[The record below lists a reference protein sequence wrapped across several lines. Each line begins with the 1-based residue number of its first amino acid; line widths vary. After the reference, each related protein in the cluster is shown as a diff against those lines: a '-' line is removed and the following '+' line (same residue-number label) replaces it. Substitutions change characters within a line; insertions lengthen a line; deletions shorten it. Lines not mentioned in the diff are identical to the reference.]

1 MPEEGGLIF
10 PIVSPDA
17 LDQISEKLDPI
28 SNIFSDKKVQDYFKK
43 GKAIIAIENLEKTIK
58 GDASF
63 YKKFLLKTEK
73 LAKAFK
79 KDLIASMALTTN
91 ILHTLTTKVLKFL
104 LGWTGLSEENISRIS
119 AIITSALAWNVA
131 IPLGLLYASFKQFLN
146 LYKFSYKLTFDLLKG
161 AFLLA
166 KKAFFKFFLF
176 LKDSFKELYRKIS
189 DISMGFLKGV
199 LGLILVFSLFGEGLI
214 RSILD
219 MAFTVAEIIMNL
231 VIRAIPVITKALV
244 KFALW
249 IIKVIQVYVPKFII
263 TVANSLLYFVQKGI
277 PLIVKA
283 LREALPEVI
292 KALVGILTVHLPI
305 LVKEL
310 AKGAVLVVNAL
321 LDAIKMLFTKE
332 NLQAILSAFI
342 SIFET
347 LVQAADQIIKAIID
361 TISQI
366 LGDTS
371 IINTLLNAFEKLFS
385 TVAQVLPNI
394 AIKIIDVLPD
404 IFTKIINVLFNLA
417 DKILLILGG
426 LFDKLLNFLQ
436 SEGFTKLINKV
447 TEFLTRFFSE
457 TLPTLIT
464 RLANSFSLLIS
475 VVTTKVFPALLT
487 GLTSAIESLLN
498 AIANVLE
505 DGRLI
510 TSIVDGFAKLLI
522 TAVGLLPTLLMRI
535 IKALQEILPKIL
547 ATLKTAIPKILEG
560 IRRFF
565 RTLANFINANPGVL
579 KQFAEVILEIF
590 KTWKMVK
597 SEIDKLTSELLNDV
611 VFSAIGGLFEFFVE
625 SGKDAFM
632 NLVDSVRDFQYKA
645 TSTFDILFLF
655 LKKALY
661 SFAVGT
667 VLESY
672 LIGDKKITD
681 VFSKGELDILNLT
694 ANATFSQLKNA
705 QIDFF
710 KGINTFTREKFLEA
724 YSALEN
730 TSIGQLLKDTTKNV
744 DPKEVIQSLRKVVTD
759 FNAFLQTGMEVSSTD
774 LREGV
779 LNLSNLSTK
788 IVDKFLKTH
797 ALPKDYASEFRQ
809 FLKKQLDQTLSGAK
823 ALNQQTWKEGS
834 KGILRLQENLFSTSF
849 EAMASKD
856 KVIVELLEDIK
867 NNTQQTANNTKQLV
881 AEEQGAKHL
890 RDILNN
896 LSSEKDFTIYKQRVL
911 LSNT

>member
-1 MPEEGGLIF
+1 MSEEGGLIF

-43 GKAIIAIENLEKTIK
+43 GKAITAIENLEKTIK

-79 KDLIASMALTTN
+79 KDLIASIALTTN
-91 ILHTLTTKVLKFL
+91 ILHTLTTNVLKFL
-104 LGWTGLSEENISRIS
+104 LGWTGLSEETISRIS
-119 AIITSALAWNVA
+119 AIITSALAWNVTV
-131 IPLGLLYASFKQFLN
+131 PLGLLYASFKQFLN
-146 LYKFSYKLTFDLLKG
+146 LYKFSYKFTFDLLKG

-166 KKAFFKFFLF
+166 KKVFFKFFLF

-283 LREALPEVI
+283 LREALPEVV

-371 IINTLLNAFEKLFS
+371 IINTLLNAFEKLFN

-522 TAVGLLPTLLMRI
+522 TAVGLLPPLLMRI
-535 IKALQEILPKIL
+535 IKALQVILPKIL
-547 ATLKTAIPKILEG
+547 ATLKKAIPKILEG

-565 RTLANFINANPGVL
+565 RTLVNFINANPGVL
-579 KQFAEVILEIF
+579 KQFVDVILEIF

-597 SEIDKLTSELLNDV
+597 SEINKLTSELLNDV
-611 VFSAIGGLFEFFVE
+611 VFSAIGGLFEFFVD

-645 TSTFDILFLF
+645 ASTFDILFLF

-667 VLESY
+667 VFESY
-672 LIGDKKITD
+672 LIGNKKITD

-710 KGINTFTREKFLEA
+710 KGINIFTREKFLEA

-759 FNAFLQTGMEVSSTD
+759 FNAFLKKGIEVSSTD
-774 LREGV
+774 LQKGV
-779 LNLSNLSTK
+779 SNLSK
-788 IVDKFLKTH
+788 QIVDEFLKTH
-797 ALPKDYASEFRQ
+797 ALPKDYALEFRQ
-809 FLKKQLDQTLSGAK
+809 FLRKQLEQTLSGAK
-823 ALNQQTWKEGS
+823 ALNKQNWQERS
-834 KGILRLQENLFSTSF
+834 NGILKLQENLFSTSF

-867 NNTQQTANNTKQLV
+867 NNTQQTADNTKQLV
-881 AEEQGAKHL
+881 TEEQGAKYL
-890 RDILNN
+890 SDILND
-896 LSSEKDFTIYKQRVL
+896 LSSEKAFTIYKQRVL

>member
-73 LAKAFK
+73 LAKAFN
-79 KDLIASMALTTN
+79 KDLIASIALTTN
-91 ILHTLTTKVLKFL
+91 ILHTLTTNVLKFL
-104 LGWTGLSEENISRIS
+104 LGWTGLSEETISRIS

-131 IPLGLLYASFKQFLN
+131 VPLGLLYASFKQFLN
-146 LYKFSYKLTFDLLKG
+146 LYEFSYKLTFDLLKG

-176 LKDSFKELYRKIS
+176 LKDSFGELYKKIS

-199 LGLILVFSLFGEGLI
+199 LGLILVFSIFGDGLI

-231 VIRAIPVITKALV
+231 VIRAIPVITRALV

-249 IIKVIQVYVPKFII
+249 IIKVIQVYVPEFII

-292 KALVGILTVHLPI
+292 KALVTILTVHLPVI
-305 LVKEL
+305 VKEL

-332 NLQAILSAFI
+332 NLQAILNALI
-342 SIFET
+342 SIFES
-347 LVQAADQIIKAIID
+347 LVQAADQIITAIID

-371 IINTLLNAFEKLFS
+371 IINTLLNAFEQLFN

-404 IFTKIINVLFNLA
+404 IFTKIINVLFDLA

-426 LFDKLLNFLQ
+426 LFDRLLKFLE

-498 AIANVLE
+498 AIAEVLE

-510 TSIVDGFAKLLI
+510 TSIVDGFSKLLI
-522 TAVGLLPTLLMRI
+522 TVVGLLPDLLMRI
-535 IKALQEILPKIL
+535 IRALQVILPKIL
-547 ATLKTAIPKILEG
+547 ATLRKAIPKILEG

-565 RTLANFINANPGVL
+565 RTLADFIKANPNIL
-579 KQFAEVILEIF
+579 KQFADIFIEIF

-597 SEIDKLTSELLNDV
+597 SEIDKLTSELLNEV
-611 VFSAIGGLFEFFVE
+611 VFSAIGGLFEFFVD

-645 TSTFDILFLF
+645 SSIFSLLFLVV
-655 LKKALY
+655 KKKFFSLAS
-661 SFAVGT
+661 SFG
-667 VLESY
+667 LESFITRGRSITDFFSNEE
-672 LIGDKKITD
+672 LESLVGPKGKITSFD
-681 VFSKGELDILNLT
+681 QLKDASLDFSKGMDAFVKKQFLD
-694 ANATFSQLKNA
+694 
-705 QIDFF
+705 
-710 KGINTFTREKFLEA
+710 A
-724 YSALEN
+724 YSSLEN
-730 TSIGQLLKDTTKNV
+730 TPIAKLFDNYAA
-744 DPKEVIQSLRKVVTD
+744 KEVIQSLRDTVSKFNLFLKGGVEIKDFSTTQNVVNET
-759 FNAFLQTGMEVSSTD
+759 LT
-774 LREGV
+774 
-779 LNLSNLSTK
+779 
-788 IVDKFLKTH
+788 KFLEKYSIDKNY
-797 ALPKDYASEFRQ
+797 LPAFRQ
-809 FLKKQLDQTLSGAK
+809 FLEERLQNVLSKVNLPGK
-823 ALNQQTWKEGS
+823 NKEGTFKLDEDLIS
-834 KGILRLQENLFSTSF
+834 SSTFSG
-849 EAMASKD
+849 MASRD
-856 KVIVELLEDIK
+856 KVIIDLLEDIK
-867 NNTQQTANNTKQLV
+867 NNTQRTADNTKKLV
-881 AEEQGAKHL
+881 TEEEGAKHL
-890 RDILNN
+890 IDILNN

>member
-1 MPEEGGLIF
+1 MPEEGSLIF

-17 LDQISEKLDPI
+17 LDQMSEKLDPI

-79 KDLIASMALTTN
+79 KDFIASMALTTN
-91 ILHTLTTKVLKFL
+91 ILHTLTTNVLKFL
-104 LGWTGLSEENISRIS
+104 LGWTGLSEETISRIS
-119 AIITSALAWNVA
+119 AIITSALALDVA
-131 IPLGLLYASFKQFLN
+131 VPLGLLYASFKQFLN
-146 LYKFSYKLTFDLLKG
+146 LYKFSYELTFDLLKG

-176 LKDSFKELYRKIS
+176 LKDSFTELYRKIS

-244 KFALW
+244 TFALW
-249 IIKVIQVYVPKFII
+249 IIKVIQVYAPKFII

-292 KALVGILTVHLPI
+292 KALVEILTVQLPI

-332 NLQAILSAFI
+332 NLQAILNAFI

-371 IINTLLNAFEKLFS
+371 IIDTLLNAFENLFD

-404 IFTKIINVLFNLA
+404 IFTKIINMLFDLV

-464 RLANSFSLLIS
+464 RLVNSLSLLIS

-522 TAVGLLPTLLMRI
+522 TAAGLLPTLLMRI
-535 IKALQEILPKIL
+535 INALQVILPKIL
-547 ATLKTAIPKILEG
+547 ATLRTAIPKILEG

-565 RTLANFINANPGVL
+565 RTLANFIKANPDVL

-590 KTWKMVK
+590 KTWRMVK
-597 SEIDKLTSELLNDV
+597 SEINKLKSELLNDV

-645 TSTFDILFLF
+645 TSIFDILFLS

-661 SFAVGT
+661 SFVVDTG
-667 VLESY
+667 LGEY
-672 LIGDKKITD
+672 LIGNKKITE
-681 VFSKGELDILNLT
+681 VFSKVELDILNLNRP
-694 ANATFSQLKNA
+694 NATFSDLKNA
-705 QIDFF
+705 QIDFS
-710 KGINTFTREKFLEA
+710 KAIDTLTKEKFLKA
-724 YSALEN
+724 YSALED
-730 TSIGQLLKDTTKNV
+730 TSIGRLLEDPNKNV
-744 DPKEVIQSLRKVVTD
+744 NPKKVIESLRKVVTD
-759 FNAFLQTGMEVSSTD
+759 FNAFLRKGIEVSSTD
-774 LREGV
+774 LQKDV
-779 LNLSNLSTK
+779 SNLSTD
-788 IVDKFLKTH
+788 IVNKFLKTH
-797 ALPKDYASEFRQ
+797 ALPEAYALEFKQ
-809 FLKKQLDQTLSGAK
+809 FLSEQLKKTLSEAK
-823 ALNQQTWKEGS
+823 ALKEQNRPEGF
-834 KGILRLQENLFSTSF
+834 KGILTLQENLLSSASF
-849 EAMASKD
+849 EAMASND
-856 KVIVELLEDIK
+856 KVMIELLKDIN
-867 NNTQQTANNTKQLV
+867 NNTKQTADNTKQLV
-881 AEEQGAKHL
+881 TEEQGAKYL
-890 RDILNN
+890 EKILDN
-896 LSSEKDFTIYKQRVL
+896 LSFEKDFFIQKQKAL
-911 LSNT
+911 LSNA

>member
-17 LDQISEKLDPI
+17 LDQMSEKLDPI

-79 KDLIASMALTTN
+79 KDFIASMALTTN
-91 ILHTLTTKVLKFL
+91 ILHTLTTNVLKFL
-104 LGWTGLSEENISRIS
+104 LGWTGLSEETISRIS
-119 AIITSALAWNVA
+119 AIITSALALDVA
-131 IPLGLLYASFKQFLN
+131 VPLGLLYASFKQFLN
-146 LYKFSYKLTFDLLKG
+146 LYKFSYELTFDLLKG

-176 LKDSFKELYRKIS
+176 LKDSFTELYRKIS

-244 KFALW
+244 TFALW
-249 IIKVIQVYVPKFII
+249 IIKVIQVYAPKFII

-292 KALVGILTVHLPI
+292 KALVEILTVQLPI

-332 NLQAILSAFI
+332 NLQAILNAFI

-371 IINTLLNAFEKLFS
+371 IIDTLLNAFENLFD

-404 IFTKIINVLFNLA
+404 IFTKIINMLFDLV

-447 TEFLTRFFSE
+447 TEFLTKFFSE

-464 RLANSFSLLIS
+464 RLVNSLSLLIS

-522 TAVGLLPTLLMRI
+522 TAVGLLPSLLMRI
-535 IKALQEILPKIL
+535 INALQVILPKIL
-547 ATLKTAIPKILEG
+547 ATLRTAIPKILEG

-565 RTLANFINANPGVL
+565 RTLADFIRANPDVL

-590 KTWKMVK
+590 KTWRMVK
-597 SEIDKLTSELLNDV
+597 SEINKLKSELLNDV

-645 TSTFDILFLF
+645 TSIFDILFLF

-661 SFAVGT
+661 SFAVDTRLGK
-667 VLESY
+667 Y
-672 LIGDKKITD
+672 LIGDKQITD
-681 VFSKGELDILNLT
+681 VFSKEELDILNLKD
-694 ANATFSQLKNA
+694 NDPFSKLKDA
-705 QIDFF
+705 QINFSKAIDTLT
-710 KGINTFTREKFLEA
+710 KEKFLKA
-724 YSALEN
+724 YSALKN
-730 TSIGQLLKDTTKNV
+730 TSIEQLLKDTDKNV

-759 FNAFLQTGMEVSSTD
+759 FNNFLKKGVEVSFED
-774 LREGV
+774 LQNV
-779 LNLSNLSTK
+779 SKT
-788 IVDKFLKTH
+788 IVDKFSSAH
-797 ALPKDYASEFRQ
+797 ALPKDYFLEFRQ
-809 FLKKQLDQTLSGAK
+809 FLEKQLEQTLFGAE
-823 ALNQQTWKEGS
+823 ALNKQNWQGKP
-834 KGILRLQENLFSTSF
+834 KGILKLEENLFSTSF
-849 EAMASKD
+849 ERMASKD
-856 KVIVELLEDIK
+856 KIKIIELLENIE
-867 NNTQQTANNTKQLV
+867 NNTQKTADNTEQLV
-881 AEEQGAKHL
+881 AEERGAKYL

-896 LSSEKDFTIYKQRVL
+896 ISSERDFFIHKQKAL
-911 LSNT
+911 LSNA

>member
-10 PIVSPDA
+10 PIVSSDA

-28 SNIFSDKKVQDYFKK
+28 SNIFSDKKFQDYFKK
-43 GKAIIAIENLEKTIK
+43 GKAITTIENLEKTIK

-73 LAKAFK
+73 LAKVFK
-79 KDLIASMALTTN
+79 KDFIASIALTTN
-91 ILHTLTTKVLKFL
+91 ILHTLTTNVLKFL
-104 LGWTGLSEENISRIS
+104 LGWTGLSEETISRIS

-131 IPLGLLYASFKQFLN
+131 VPLGLLYASFKQFLN
-146 LYKFSYKLTFDLLKG
+146 LYEFSYKLTFDLVKG

-199 LGLILVFSLFGEGLI
+199 LDLILVFSLFGEGLI

-244 KFALW
+244 EFALW

-292 KALVGILTVHLPI
+292 KALVEILTVHLPI
-305 LVKEL
+305 LIKEL

-366 LGDTS
+366 LEDTS
-371 IINTLLNAFEKLFS
+371 IINTLLNAFEKLFN

-394 AIKIIDVLPD
+394 AIKIMDVLPD
-404 IFTKIINVLFNLA
+404 IFTKIINVLFDLV
-417 DKILLILGG
+417 DKILLILEG
-426 LFDKLLNFLQ
+426 LFNKLLNFLQ

-447 TEFLTRFFSE
+447 TEFLTKFFSE
-457 TLPTLIT
+457 TLSTLIT
-464 RLANSFSLLIS
+464 RLVNSFNLLIS

-510 TSIVDGFAKLLI
+510 TSIVDGFAKLLS

-535 IKALQEILPKIL
+535 IKALQVILPKIL
-547 ATLKTAIPKILEG
+547 ATLRKAIPKILEG

-565 RTLANFINANPGVL
+565 RTLANFINANPDLL
-579 KQFAEVILEIF
+579 KQFADVILEIF

-597 SEIDKLTSELLNDV
+597 SEINKLTSELLNDV
-611 VFSAIGGLFEFFVE
+611 VFSAIGGLFEFFVD

-645 TSTFDILFLF
+645 ASTFDILFLF

-667 VLESY
+667 VFESY
-672 LIGDKKITD
+672 LIGNKKITD
-681 VFSKGELDILNLT
+681 VFSKGELDILNPT

-759 FNAFLQTGMEVSSTD
+759 FNAFLKTGIEVSSTD
-774 LREGV
+774 LQEGV
-779 LNLSNLSTK
+779 SNLSTI
-788 IVDKFLKTH
+788 IVNKFSGPH
-797 ALPKDYASEFRQ
+797 ALSKDYDPEFRQ
-809 FLKKQLDQTLSGAK
+809 FLGKQLENILFGAE
-823 ALNQQTWKEGS
+823 ALNKQNWQERS

-867 NNTQQTANNTKQLV
+867 NNTQQTADNTKQLV
-881 AEEQGAKHL
+881 TEEQGAKHL

-896 LSSEKDFTIYKQRVL
+896 VSSEKDFTIYKQRVL